1 MFAPEEMKAHL
12 AQTERRRRELAEAAL
27 EVEDRGLADDKAAAE
42 RARQFDLVK
51 ELLTAPALGT
61 S

>member
-12 AQTERRRRELAEAAL
+12 ARTERRRHELEEAAA
-27 EVEDRGLADDKAAAE
+27 EDGDTGFVDDKAADE